1 MRYYRLDNGGYCKTL
16 FCISDGATE
25 ITEEEYN
32 ANVPP
37 EDPSEEEAEIAD
49 YEQALADLGVRV

>member
-1 MRYYRLDNGGYCKTL
+1 MKYYRLDNGGYCKTL
-16 FCISDGATE
+16 FRISYGATE

-37 EDPSEEEAEIAD
+37 EPENPEISNDEALEI
-49 YEQALADLGVRV
+49 LLGGGEA